1 MIPLPPARAVY
12 TILRSCLLELMRVR
26 LVVDAPVPDWSTLA
40 FEPSEAG
47 VKLRELAVRCHVC
60 LPPSRAGADADRPS
74 GCLVAHCADCPSSP
88 TRGISARAPASAR
101 ASRSTAG
108 SRRWRRRSRRRP
120 SSCSTS
126 PSTLSDRLHAHAH
139 AHLYTTILAHAH
151 SRSHNASHLHR
162 LVLVLEVA
170 RVTQLLFRPVVGGRG
185 RTGAEAVRH
194 LQRRTRRA
202 DRS

>member
-47 VKLRELAVRCHVC
+47 VKLRELAVRCHVRHR
-60 LPPSRAGADADRPS
+60 PPRAAADADRPS
-74 GCLVAHCADCPSSP
+74 GCLAARCADCPSSP
-88 TRGISARAPASAR
+88 TRGTSAWAPASAR

-108 SRRWRRRSRRRP
+108 LRRWRRRSRKRP

-139 AHLYTTILAHAH
+139 AHLYTTVLAHAH
-151 SRSHNASHLHR
+151 SRSHSASHYI
-162 LVLVLEVA
+162 VVEVA
-170 RVTQLLFRPVVGGRG
+170 RVMQLLCRPEVVGRR
-185 RTGAEAVRH
+185 RTRAEAVRH
-194 LQRRTRRA
+194 LQRWAWRA